1 MKNFTQN
8 STQLISSP
16 SIDKNYLKN
25 NRKYITMLEKFIMTE
40 NNAIRG
46 GGKETKY
53 KGGKLLKG
61 GGET

>member
-1 MKNFTQN
+1 
-8 STQLISSP
+8 
-16 SIDKNYLKN
+16 
-25 NRKYITMLEKFIMTE
+25 MLEKFIMTE
-40 NNAIRG
+40 NNAIRGGG

>member
-1 MKNFTQN
+1 
-8 STQLISSP
+8 
-16 SIDKNYLKN
+16 
-25 NRKYITMLEKFIMTE
+25 MLEKFIMTE

-46 GGKETKY
+46 EGKETKY